1 MQQAA
6 RVVALE
12 NQCLRELL
20 ELRGVSRDEVGIYL
34 SNRMGAG
41 RGMSSDVDRIRNKDS
56 QRPHWTQSGFRE
68 SRVST
73 LDTSIPSP
81 ASLPHSRSST
91 TYAPSPN
98 STDGPSPSS
107 PAWPTSPARR
117 STQTPYPTVG
127 RSPASEEHTSE
138 APSLTS
144 QLCNAPPSRDA
155 AFDILGPVSDCF
167 CPPDAADVAPD
178 HSPGRDSTLEM
189 SCESAAR
196 ILAELQGYGDSAEL
210 RSRLGCKESTDCR
223 VKNTKLLQVM
233 DELG

>member
-20 ELRGVSRDEVGIYL
+20 ELRGVSRDEIDTYL
-34 SNRMGAG
+34 SNRMGAS
-41 RGMSSDVDRIRNKDS
+41 RGTSSDVDRMHNKDS
-56 QRPHWTQSGFRE
+56 QRPRPTQSSYYK
-68 SRVST
+68 SRIAT
-73 LDTSIPSP
+73 RDTSIPSP

-91 TYAPSPN
+91 AHAPSSN
-98 STDGPSPSS
+98 STDSPSPSS

-117 STQTPYPTVG
+117 STQIRYPTVG
-127 RSPASEEHTSE
+127 HSPASEEYTSE

-144 QLCNAPPSRDA
+144 QFCNAPPSRDA

-167 CPPDAADVAPD
+167 CPPDAADVARD
-178 HSPGRDSTLEM
+178 HSPGHDSTLEM
-189 SCESAAR
+189 SCENAAR